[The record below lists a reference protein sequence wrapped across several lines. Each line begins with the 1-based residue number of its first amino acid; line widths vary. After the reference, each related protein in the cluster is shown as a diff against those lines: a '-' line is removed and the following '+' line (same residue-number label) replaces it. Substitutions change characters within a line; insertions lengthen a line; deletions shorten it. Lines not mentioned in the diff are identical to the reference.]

1 MLDFLRRLF
10 GGTNLKPIIEK
21 GAVIIDVRTIKE
33 FESGSVEG
41 ARNIPLGDLS
51 RNIDEIKQM
60 KKPII
65 TCCASGM
72 RSGAAVK
79 QLESYRIEAYNG
91 GSWQSVNKQLK
102 KIG

>member
-10 GGTNLKPIIEK
+10 GGTNLKPIFEK
-21 GAVIIDVRTIKE
+21 GAVIVDVRTVKE
-33 FESGSVEG
+33 FQGGSAEG
-41 ARNIPLGDLS
+41 AINIPLGDFGK
-51 RNIDEIKQM
+51 NIDMMKKM

-72 RSGAAVK
+72 RSGAAKK

-91 GSWQSVNKQLK
+91 GSWQSVNKQVRK
-102 KIG
+102 

>member
-1 MLDFLRRLF
+1 MLDFLRKLF
-10 GGTNLKPIIEK
+10 GGTDLKPMIK
-21 GAVIIDVRTIKE
+21 NGAVIIDVRTVKE
-33 FESGSVEG
+33 FQDGSAEG
-41 ARNIPLGDLS
+41 AINIPLGDFGK
-51 RNIDEIKQM
+51 NIDKMKSM

-91 GSWQSVNKQLK
+91 GSWQSVNKQL
-102 KIG
+102 

>member
-1 MLDFLRRLF
+1 MLDFLRKLF
-10 GGTNLKPIIEK
+10 WGTDLKPIIK
-21 GAVIIDVRTIKE
+21 NGAVIIDVRTVKE
-33 FESGSVEG
+33 FQGGSAEG

-51 RNIDEIKQM
+51 RNIDEIKKM
-60 KKPII
+60 KKPVI

-102 KIG
+102 

>member
-1 MLDFLRRLF
+1 MLDFLRKLF

-21 GAVIIDVRTIKE
+21 GAVIIDVRTVKE
-33 FESGSVEG
+33 FQGGSAEG

-51 RNIDEIKQM
+51 RNIDEIKKM
-60 KKPII
+60 KKPVI

-79 QLESYRIEAYNG
+79 QLENYRIEAYNG
-91 GSWQSVNKQLK
+91 GSWKSVNRQLK
-102 KIG
+102 K

>member
-1 MLDFLRRLF
+1 MLDFLRKLL
-10 GGTNLKPIIEK
+10 GGTNLKPIIEN
-21 GAVIIDVRTIKE
+21 GAVIIDVRTVKE
-33 FESGSVEG
+33 FQGGSVAG

-51 RNIDEIKQM
+51 KNIDEIKKM

-79 QLESYRIEAYNG
+79 QLENYRIEAYNG
-91 GSWQSVNKQLK
+91 GSWKSVNKQLQK
-102 KIG
+102 